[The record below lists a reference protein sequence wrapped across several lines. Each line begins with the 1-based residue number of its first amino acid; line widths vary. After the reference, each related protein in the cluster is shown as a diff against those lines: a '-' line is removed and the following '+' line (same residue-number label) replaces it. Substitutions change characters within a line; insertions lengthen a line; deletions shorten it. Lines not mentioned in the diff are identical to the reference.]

1 MQYKTK
7 GAILRSKVRWF
18 ELGEHSTKY
27 FLNLEKRNFC
37 QKSVTKLKLKDDT
50 YTYDQF
56 DILQEEK
63 QFYESLYTSKNVD
76 AEKFS
81 HSPFFK
87 PDNITP
93 LSQEDK
99 LACENHFHKRMFEW
113 EFTNNKAPGTD
124 GFTSEFY
131 KFFWP
136 ELCTEMIA
144 SFNYAFHS
152 GTLSISQKRGIISLI
167 LKEDKDTSL
176 LENLRPISLLNVD
189 YKILTKVIAKRLEK
203 LLPKIINPDQTGY
216 VKGRYMGENVRLIQD
231 IMFYAKRMNSPGIA
245 IFLVFRKAFDSIE
258 WEYLKAALKAF
269 NFGPNL

>member
-1 MQYKTK
+1 M
-7 GAILRSKVRWF
+7 RCF
-18 ELGEHSTKY
+18 EHVERNTKY

-63 QFYESLYTSKNVD
+63 QFNESLYRSKNIN

-99 LACENHFHKRMFEW
+99 LACENPISTNECLKALK
-113 EFTNNKAPGTD
+113 EFASNKMPGTD

-131 KFFWP
+131 N
-136 ELCTEMIA
+136 
-144 SFNYAFHS
+144 SFGRS
-152 GTLSISQKRGIISLI
+152 SV
-167 LKEDKDTSL
+167 LK
-176 LENLRPISLLNVD
+176 
-189 YKILTKVIAKRLEK
+189 
-203 LLPKIINPDQTGY
+203 
-216 VKGRYMGENVRLIQD
+216 
-231 IMFYAKRMNSPGIA
+231 
-245 IFLVFRKAFDSIE
+245 
-258 WEYLKAALKAF
+258 
-269 NFGPNL
+269 

>member
-18 ELGEHSTKY
+18 EQGERNTNY

-63 QFYESLYTSKNVD
+63 QFYESLYTSKNAD
-76 AEKFS
+76 ARKFA

-87 PDNITP
+87 PENITP

-99 LACENHFHKRMFEW
+99 LACENPISTNECLNALKV
-113 EFTNNKAPGTD
+113 FTNNKTPGTD

-136 ELCTEMIA
+136 EVCTEMIA

-167 LKEDKDTSL
+167 PKKDKDTSL

-189 YKILTKVIAKRLEK
+189 YKILTR
-203 LLPKIINPDQTGY
+203 
-216 VKGRYMGENVRLIQD
+216 
-231 IMFYAKRMNSPGIA
+231 
-245 IFLVFRKAFDSIE
+245 
-258 WEYLKAALKAF
+258 
-269 NFGPNL
+269 

>member
-1 MQYKTK
+1 M
-7 GAILRSKVRWF
+7 RWF
-18 ELGEHSTKY
+18 EHSERNTKY

-99 LACENHFHKRMFEW
+99 LACENPISTNECLIALK
-113 EFTNNKAPGTD
+113 EFASNKTPGTD
-124 GFTSEFY
+124 GFTTKFH

-152 GTLSISQKRGIISLI
+152 GSLSISQKRGIISLI
-167 LKEDKDTSL
+167 PKKDKDTSL
-176 LENLRPISLLNVD
+176 LENLRPITLLNTD

-216 VKGRYMGENVRLIQD
+216 VKGRYIGENVRLIQD
-231 IMFYAKRMNSPGIA
+231 IMFYTKRINSPGIA
-245 IFLVFRKAFDSIE
+245 IFLDF
-258 WEYLKAALKAF
+258 
-269 NFGPNL
+269 

>member
-1 MQYKTK
+1 MYSKSKAKARKNEEIELQNKANELRLKAERNPADKRILNELFATNLRLEKLLQYKTK

-18 ELGEHSTKY
+18 EQGERNTKY

-76 AEKFS
+76 AGKFA

-99 LACENHFHKRMFEW
+99 LACEN
-113 EFTNNKAPGTD
+113 
-124 GFTSEFY
+124 
-131 KFFWP
+131 
-136 ELCTEMIA
+136 
-144 SFNYAFHS
+144 
-152 GTLSISQKRGIISLI
+152 
-167 LKEDKDTSL
+167 
-176 LENLRPISLLNVD
+176 PISTN
-189 YKILTKVIAKRLEK
+189 EC
-203 LLPKIINPDQTGY
+203 
-216 VKGRYMGENVRLIQD
+216 
-231 IMFYAKRMNSPGIA
+231 
-245 IFLVFRKAFDSIE
+245 
-258 WEYLKAALKAF
+258 
-269 NFGPNL
+269 